1 MRGGDEDVEETI
13 AGERLVGTG
22 DASCGLSKLIT
33 TSPVGFMIGI
43 RALFRSGILNSVVF
57 GGAGLLVGRLDEGVW
72 LVVGAV
78 IGVCDLPRLELGRSE
93 ADMAEGFRDICGG
106 GGELLYW
113 PTV

>member
-1 MRGGDEDVEETI
+1 MEDTI

-22 DASCGLSKLIT
+22 DASCGLSKLTT

-43 RALFRSGILNSVVF
+43 LALLRSGILKSVVF

-72 LVVGAV
+72 LTVGAV

-93 ADMAEGFRDICGG
+93 ADMADGLRDICCGCG
-106 GGELLYW
+106 VLLYW